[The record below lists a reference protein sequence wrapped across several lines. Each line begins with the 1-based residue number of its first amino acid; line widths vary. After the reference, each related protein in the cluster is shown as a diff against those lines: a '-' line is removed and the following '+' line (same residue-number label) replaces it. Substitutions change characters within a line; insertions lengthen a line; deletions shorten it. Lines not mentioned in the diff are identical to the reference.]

1 MGFSGYSRPPMQ
13 TAAPTETTI
22 EKKIQELCE
31 AIVADGEVQEARE
44 QAEAFLA
51 DEDAVTLYRE
61 MAMLGRSLHQKQHN
75 DEEPTDVESRRFT
88 DLQNRCEAHPAIAAF
103 LEAQEILSGIA
114 EKVNSYVGKTLE
126 RGQVPSESE
135 VSGGGCGEGCG
146 CHH

>member
-1 MGFSGYSRPPMQ
+1 MQ
-13 TAAPTETTI
+13 TAAPTDTTI

-31 AIVADGEVQEARE
+31 AIVADGEVQNARE

-51 DEDAVTLYRE
+51 DEDAVTLYRD
-61 MAMLGRSLHQKQHN
+61 MATLGRSLHQKQHQG
-75 DEEPTDVESRRFT
+75 EEPTDTETRRFA
-88 DLQNRCEAHPAIAAF
+88 DLQNRCEAHPAVSAF

-114 EKVNSYVGKTLE
+114 ELVNSYVGKSLE

-135 VSGGGCGEGCG
+135 VRGGGCGEGCG